1 MNILWYIVAGVISGV
16 FAGMGMGGGTF
27 LIPILTLF
35 LGVEQR
41 LAQGI
46 NLLVFLP
53 MAIVVIIIYI
63 RKKMIDFKGWWII
76 SLVACL
82 VCSLGA
88 ILAINMPAKIL
99 KIVFGSFIICIGVA
113 QIIVLVVQSIK
124 KSKLH
129 KN

>member
-1 MNILWYIVAGVISGV
+1 MDILWYIVAGVISGV

-46 NLLVFLP
+46 NLIVFLP

-88 ILAINMPAKIL
+88 ILAINMSAKIL